1 MFVEKV
7 TFPSGSLL
15 LEGVLHYQEDRVC
28 QKAHLLFSPHPKLG
42 GDMDNNVIKGIGEN
56 LDGGGVVTLRFNYR
70 GVGGSESASPEV
82 SLYDFWDALDES
94 KDYQEIVRDGFA
106 ALQYLKGLAGVKK
119 VFLAGYSFGAK
130 IMEEI
135 AAGTETEGMVAI
147 SLPLRFHDFSKFAN
161 LSAKKL
167 LIWGEKD
174 FTAGEAEIEAYMKIV
189 RPPKEMVII
198 KNQDHFF
205 RGYERDLS
213 QLIEDIFK
221 ND

>member
-7 TFPSGSLL
+7 TFPSGNLL
-15 LEGVLHYQEDRVC
+15 LEGVLNYQEEKAC
-28 QKAHLLFSPHPKLG
+28 QKVLIIFSPHPKLG

-56 LDGGGVVTLRFNYR
+56 LAEADCVTFRFNYR
-70 GVGGSESASPEV
+70 GIGRSESASPEV
-82 SLYDFWDALDES
+82 SLYDFWDTLDKS
-94 KDYQEIVRDGFA
+94 NDYEEIVQDGFA
-106 ALQYLKGLAGVKK
+106 AVRYATGLAGVKK
-119 VFLAGYSFGAK
+119 VFMAGYSFGVK

-135 AAGTETEGMVAI
+135 AAETETEGVVAI

-174 FTAGEAEIEAYMKIV
+174 FTASGAAIEAFAKIV
-189 RPPKEMVII
+189 RPPQEIAII

-213 QLIEDIFK
+213 KLIEDILK
-221 ND
+221 K

>member
-1 MFVEKV
+1 MFAERV
-7 TFPSGSLL
+7 TFPSGSLRL
-15 LEGVLHYQEDRVC
+15 QGVLNYQEEKAC
-28 QKAHLLFSPHPKLG
+28 QKALILFSPHPKLG

-56 LDGGGVVTLRFNYR
+56 LARAGFVTFRFNYR
-70 GVGGSESASPEV
+70 GVGRSQRSTPEV
-82 SLYDFWDALDES
+82 SLHDFWDTLDKS
-94 KDYQEIVRDGFA
+94 NDYQEIVQEGFA
-106 ALQYLKGLAGVKK
+106 AVRYAKGLAGVKK
-119 VFLAGYSFGAK
+119 VFMAGYSFGTR

-135 AAGTETEGMVAI
+135 AAGTETEGLVAI

-174 FTAGEAEIEAYMKIV
+174 FTASGAAIEAFVKTV
-189 RPPKEMVII
+189 RPPKEIAII
-198 KNQDHFF
+198 KDQDHFF

-213 QLIEDIFK
+213 KLIEDILK